1 MKKRNIII
9 ILSILL
15 LVILDQVT
23 KLLVINLIPLND
35 SVILIKNF
43 LKFYYIQNTGAAFGM
58 FSGYTIILVMIT
70 LGVLYFLYKEIKNN
84 KVDNLSISSF
94 VLIFAGA
101 IGNLIDRVLRKHVI
115 DFISFTLFKHEMAI
129 FNVADIYITFGVIIY
144 IIGILRE
151 RKYERDSNKK

>member
-15 LVILDQVT
+15 LVILDQLT
-23 KLLVINLIPLND
+23 KLLVIKLIPLND

-43 LKFYYIQNTGAAFGM
+43 LKFYYIRNTGAAFGM
-58 FSGYTIILVMIT
+58 FSGYTIILILIT

-84 KVDNLSISSF
+84 KIDILSISSF

-101 IGNLIDRVLRKHVI
+101 IGNLIDRVFRHYVI
-115 DFISFTLFKHEMAI
+115 DFISFTLFKREMAI
-129 FNVADIYITFGVIIY
+129 FNVADIYITFGVALIMYSIIKE
-144 IIGILRE
+144 GINE
-151 RKYERDSNKK
+151 RNRGK

>member
-94 VLIFAGA
+94 AGA